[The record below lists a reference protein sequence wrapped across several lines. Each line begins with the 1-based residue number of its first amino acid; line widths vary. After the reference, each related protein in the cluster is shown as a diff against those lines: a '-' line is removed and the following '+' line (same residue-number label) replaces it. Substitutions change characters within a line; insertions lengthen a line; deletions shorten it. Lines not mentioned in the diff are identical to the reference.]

1 MKSRDAA
8 GNTAVSGDLTFTTSA
23 PSGGGG
29 SDDDSRIKTD
39 YNIYPEPRP
48 PVLPAA
54 GGTFVDPTF
63 GTTIM
68 RVTDERDG
76 AFNVTNYSY
85 YPSFNRDNSRLF
97 IVSGGQPTLY
107 SFDPTGFRVS
117 AKRPL
122 FTGSLPGGGHPWSE
136 DAIWSGIDRDVLY
149 CHAGLKLYSYNV
161 VTNAFTL
168 IKDFT
173 GQVAGTELMQMSKS
187 IDDNAFGFHCR
198 TSAGV
203 VGYIAYRRSQDS
215 IYRADTSDV
224 NEVQVDKTGSY
235 LVVSTETAGF
245 QSAIE
250 VKIVNLSTRA
260 VVNLTDGGPDFA
272 PGHKDVGRGIVIG
285 GDNWNNAFNFRRL
298 DTPHQH
304 YRVVEMGNDWT
315 IGSHVSLLADDEGW
329 LMVSTY
335 YISNGLPSSGLFKN
349 ELFQVATD
357 GSRRVRRLAHLHSTL
372 REYWDSPRAT
382 ISRDGRYAVFTSNW
396 GATNRR
402 DVFIVRIPPP
412 GGGGGGGGGDTTAPT
427 ITSISA
433 SGVSSTGATVAWAT
447 NEASDTQVEYGT
459 TTGYGSATTRNATMV
474 TAHSAT
480 LSGLAASTLYHYRVK
495 SRDAAGNTAVSGD
508 LTFTTAATGGGGG
521 GSSPSSVVWTQMINA
536 VANGASLQKTSG
548 YGDTADAGGRS
559 QQAITSGSGYME
571 FTTPATN
578 KTFFCGLALNA
589 SGTDYQGIDYSLKIT
604 DSSVAEVRENNAYKA
619 EISYAAGDVFRIAVE
634 GGAVKYYKNGAV
646 FYTSAKALSYPLAAK
661 ASLISVGAQVLNAAI
676 AALAGGTV
684 ASVFETND
692 VYATGAG
699 PGGVMAY
706 GLREIGLRRE
716 LWERRRFRLLI

>member
-1 MKSRDAA
+1 MRRSRLALFIILSVILIAA
-8 GNTAVSGDLTFTTSA
+8 E
-23 PSGGGG
+23 
-29 SDDDSRIKTD
+29 SRFAAAQARAASPGVKTD
-39 YNIYPEPRP
+39 YKVYPEPRP

-349 ELFQVATD
+349 EIFQVATD

-402 DVFIVRIPPP
+402 DVFIVKIPPP
-412 GGGGGGGGGDTTAPT
+412 GNEPGRPATANP
-427 ITSISA
+427 SSPRAAAPSA
-433 SGVSSTGATVAWAT
+433 ASAPPSTGAAKPPAASGPEIRWVSAINCAVKGGALEKSSGRDGVLDASAKSEQVIISGDALVEFTVMDAAK
-447 NEASDTQVEYGT
+447 V
-459 TTGYGSATTRNATMV
+459 
-474 TAHSAT
+474 
-480 LSGLAASTLYHYRVK
+480 LFFGLAR
-495 SRDAAGNTAVSGD
+495 
-508 LTFTTAATGGGGG
+508 
-521 GSSPSSVVWTQMINA
+521 SPS
-536 VANGASLQKTSG
+536 G
-548 YGDTADAGGRS
+548 ADAT
-559 QQAITSGSGYME
+559 AIDFAIKLT
-571 FTTPATN
+571 
-578 KTFFCGLALNA
+578 A
-589 SGTDYQGIDYSLKIT
+589 SG
-604 DSSVAEVRENNAYKA
+604 AA
-619 EISYAAGDVFRIAVE
+619 EIRELNLYAGETRYSPGDVFRIAIE
-634 GGAVKYYKNGAV
+634 KGAVKYYKNGALIH
-646 FYTSAKALSYPLAAK
+646 TSLQPPAYPLAASVALGSAGARLS
-661 ASLISVGAQVLNAAI
+661 ASITTAGAA
-676 AALAGGTV
+676 
-684 ASVFETND
+684 
-692 VYATGAG
+692 
-699 PGGVMAY
+699 
-706 GLREIGLRRE
+706 R
-716 LWERRRFRLLI
+716 